1 MPRHNRQSGS
11 FMRWHARKHNRLTTR
26 NWREA
31 MRAATLALCFH
42 AIISLS
48 ASGQSAATR
57 LSDFQSWDELDVSAR
72 LAKNVDVSWIS
83 EGRFSTQFGNPA
95 TYFSG
100 AEATI
105 GIGSHLLVAPSYYYL
120 AYRTTAGQSGH
131 FHIPML
137 AATLKVAR
145 ERWTVSD
152 RNRFLGAIGGG
163 NDFWLYLNRPRVD
176 YTLGS
181 PRWGTS
187 AFLWDE
193 VFYFSVFHK
202 WTRNRSAAGVRKAIH
217 KNWAVDLYYLRQD
230 DSKLQPR
237 VINGVGATLEL
248 RIR

>member
-1 MPRHNRQSGS
+1 MPRRNRQSGS
-11 FMRWHARKHNRLTTR
+11 FMRWLARKHNRLTTR
-26 NWREA
+26 YWREA
-31 MRAATLALCFH
+31 MRAATLALCFP
-42 AIISLS
+42 AIISPP
-48 ASGQSAATR
+48 ASGQSATAR
-57 LSDFQSWDELDVSAR
+57 LADFQSWDELDVSAR
-72 LAKNVDVSWIS
+72 LAKSVDVSWIS
-83 EGRFSTQFGNPA
+83 EGRFSAQFANP
-95 TYFSG
+95 TTDFSG
-100 AEATI
+100 AEATV

-120 AYRTTAGQSGH
+120 AYRTTTGESGH

-145 ERWTVSD
+145 ERWTLSD
-152 RNRFLGAIGGG
+152 RSRFLGAIGGG

-176 YTLGS
+176 YSVGA

-193 VFYFSVFHK
+193 VFYFSVFHG
-202 WTRNRSAAGVRKAIH
+202 WTRNRAAAGVRKAVN

-230 DSKLQPR
+230 DSKAQPR